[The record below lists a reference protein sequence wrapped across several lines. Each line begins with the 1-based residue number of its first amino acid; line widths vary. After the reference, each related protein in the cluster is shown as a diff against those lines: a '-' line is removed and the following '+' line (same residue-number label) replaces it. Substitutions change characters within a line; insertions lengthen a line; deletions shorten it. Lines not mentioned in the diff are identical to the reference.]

1 MGACL
6 SGGNL
11 SVPKVGASELI
22 NQCSFIHS
30 GVHAPNASEFID
42 QCSFSHS
49 GAHAPLASERI
60 EQCSFSHSGAHAPLA
75 SERIEQWLCIHSGA
89 HAPLAS
95 ELIDQC
101 SFSHSGV
108 HAPVRGYLCQILCWD
123 MERSGPTVEELPS
136 QREDRELSLLQAA
149 TKCRGVSPCP
159 PTASSHHHF

>member
-30 GVHAPNASEFID
+30 GVHVPLASELIH
-42 QCSFSHS
+42 QCSFIHS
-49 GAHAPLASERI
+49 GAHAPLASALI
-60 EQCSFSHSGAHAPLA
+60 DQC
-75 SERIEQWLCIHSGA
+75 LCIHSGA

-95 ELIDQC
+95 VLIHQC
-101 SFSHSGV
+101 SFIHSGV
-108 HAPVRGYLCQILCWD
+108 HAPRGYLCQILCWD

-136 QREDRELSLLQAA
+136 QREDRITPSPSSRRALQCVSLPPNRI
-149 TKCRGVSPCP
+149 TSPSFP
-159 PTASSHHHF
+159 AQIVATAS